1 LLSKRQEKISMSD
14 MGQWYAIRCCCEP
27 ERILGF
33 LKVAADTQ
41 TQLVQDRNG
50 EQHPIKL
57 ARLRDGRTPLA
68 PHEAAARG
76 EVAIHSDHR
85 PIEFW
90 RTIRG
95 FIEAPD
101 LETAG

>member
-1 LLSKRQEKISMSD
+1 MSDMGHVSD
-14 MGQWYAIRCCCEP
+14 MGQWCAIRCYCEP
-27 ERILGF
+27 QRILGF
-33 LKVAADTQ
+33 LKVPADTPP
-41 TQLVQDRNG
+41 LSVEDHNG

-68 PHEAAARG
+68 PHEAAARS
-76 EVAIHSDHR
+76 EIAIHSDHR

-95 FIEAPD
+95 FIEARD
-101 LETAG
+101 LQPAG